1 MLGNRWRPTA
11 RGSSS
16 EAGVVARTWSSALS
30 IAARAPRTSAVAS
43 AGGPSAARLLHA
55 AFGWAFVA
63 LPAGTTN
70 GRIAGTMAKAKISIS
85 VDAQVLERAKE
96 LTPDISRSEL
106 IEVALRS
113 WARAQRRKQV
123 EDEVAR
129 YYASLSKEDHE
140 QDAAWARLGEE
151 ALASGD

>member
-1 MLGNRWRPTA
+1 MVFPRDRFYPLHERVEW
-11 RGSSS
+11 
-16 EAGVVARTWSSALS
+16 VA
-30 IAARAPRTSAVAS
+30 
-43 AGGPSAARLLHA
+43 GPSRKSAAWSPEDVDGPPPSRT
-55 AFGWAFVA
+55 FWRAFVA

-70 GRIAGTMAKAKISIS
+70 GRIAGTMAKTKISIS

-140 QDAAWARLGEE
+140 QDEAWARLGEE